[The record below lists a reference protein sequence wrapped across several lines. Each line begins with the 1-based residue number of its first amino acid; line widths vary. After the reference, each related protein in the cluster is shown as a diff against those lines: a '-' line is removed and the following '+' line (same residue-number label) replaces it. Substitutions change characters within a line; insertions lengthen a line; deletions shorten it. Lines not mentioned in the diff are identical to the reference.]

1 MTITIVGLG
10 LIGGSLAISLRES
23 GFAQLIIGVDNNEQ
37 HAKRAVELGIVE
49 KIMLLED
56 AIVQSDIIIVATPV
70 NSLARLVPHILDKIN
85 KNQIVVEVGSTK
97 VNVIEAVKNHPNRGN
112 FVAAH
117 PMAGTE
123 FSGPDAAIPNLFSE
137 KVCVLCDIQSSNASA
152 LDTVKKL
159 FIALKMNI
167 VYLDAE
173 SHDVHTAYISHISH
187 ITSFAL
193 ALTILEKERDEEKIF
208 ELAGGGFQSTVRLAK
223 SNPDTWVPIFEQNRD
238 NVLDVLDEHI
248 HILSTMRSCL
258 IKKKYDE
265 LYKMFEKANDIKRI
279 LK

>member
-23 GFAQLIIGVDNNEQ
+23 GFAQTLIGVDNNEQ
-37 HAKRAVELGIVE
+37 HAKRAVELSIVE
-49 KIMLLED
+49 KIMLLDD
-56 AIVQSDIIIVATPV
+56 AVEQSDIIIVATPV
-70 NSLARLVPHILDKIN
+70 NSLARLVPQILDSV

-97 VNVIEAVKNHPNRGN
+97 VNVIQAVQNHPMRGN

-123 FSGPDAAIPNLFSE
+123 YSGPDAAIPNLFDG
-137 KVCVLCDIQSSNASA
+137 KVCVLCDIESSNVAA
-152 LDTVKKL
+152 VDMVKKL
-159 FIALKMNI
+159 FTALKMQI

-223 SNPDTWVPIFEQNRD
+223 SNPDTWIPIFEQNRD

-248 HILSTMRSCL
+248 HILSIMRSCL